1 MRRLLAGLA
10 IQRFRQAYA
19 GLIANSDESGQP
31 EIVFAIVTCE
41 TNRLQ
46 PEKSDPMFKIEW
58 GKILR
63 CSSIYY
69 TDTSAGLVR
78 PLEADESAFFGFV
91 VRASLMT
98 MSTATLADDAGKDEP
113 VIFGIGIQWIKRSL

>member
-1 MRRLLAGLA
+1 MESAQRLTRASRSIVFAVRAGLA

-46 PEKSDPMFKIEW
+46 PEKSYPMFKIEW

-63 CSSIYY
+63 CS
-69 TDTSAGLVR
+69 
-78 PLEADESAFFGFV
+78 FF
-91 VRASLMT
+91 L
-98 MSTATLADDAGKDEP
+98 LY
-113 VIFGIGIQWIKRSL
+113 

>member
-1 MRRLLAGLA
+1 
-10 IQRFRQAYA
+10 
-19 GLIANSDESGQP
+19 
-31 EIVFAIVTCE
+31 
-41 TNRLQ
+41 
-46 PEKSDPMFKIEW
+46 MFKIEW

-69 TDTSAGLVR
+69 TDTYAGLVR